1 MRAPGRPDDG
11 PVPRFLVPLKV
22 AACFLLVGGAV
33 AVIGGLF
40 MQFHI
45 EPTDA
50 ALYEGAVG
58 ADQVKLALVVVPLAL
73 VGIVAGH
80 RAVALA
86 AVVVAAVVLGGAVA
100 WTQVRM
106 HPEAGLRAAAADF
119 VPPAGARPVESPFD
133 GYDRPDLRRS
143 WALEDADVE
152 VAAACAQA
160 AAALGAWA
168 GGVDR
173 VRPQPWDDD
182 CAAEARRGKH
192 DGLVIVRPS
201 FAQGATGERELT
213 LVVTRRP

>member
-143 WALEDADVE
+143 WAVEDADVDGVCE
-152 VAAACAQA
+152 RAAAS
-160 AAALGAWA
+160 LRAWA
-168 GGVDR
+168 GGRAQVDGPR
-173 VRPQPWDDD
+173 RPGDD
-182 CAAEARRGKH
+182 CFVSARRGHH
-192 DGLVIVRPS
+192 DARVLVRP
-201 FAQGATGERELT
+201 ALDDAAGLELSLT
-213 LVVTRRP
+213 VKRRP